1 MTYFQYVALAY
12 AVFFVVL
19 AWDFAIPRL
28 QVRRQLRDVRNRLAR
43 ASRNAQAAA
52 PGDEELSR

>member
-19 AWDFAIPRL
+19 AWDFAVPRL
-28 QVRRQLRDVRNRLAR
+28 QVRRQLREVRSRLAR
-43 ASRNAQAAA
+43 ASRGAAA
-52 PGDEELSR
+52 NVPNDEELSR

>member
-19 AWDFAIPRL
+19 VWDFAVPRL
-28 QVRRQLRDVRNRLAR
+28 QVRRQLREVRSRLAR
-43 ASRNAQAAA
+43 AGRNAAANA
-52 PGDEELSR
+52 PNDEELSR

>member
-28 QVRRQLRDVRNRLAR
+28 QVRRQLREVRNRLAR
-43 ASRNAQAAA
+43 ASRTAAS
-52 PGDEELSR
+52 GDQELSR

>member
-19 AWDFAIPRL
+19 AWDFAVPRL
-28 QVRRQLRDVRNRLAR
+28 QVRRQLREVRNRLAR
-43 ASRNAQAAA
+43 ASRNVAGAV
-52 PGDEELSR
+52 PSDEELSR